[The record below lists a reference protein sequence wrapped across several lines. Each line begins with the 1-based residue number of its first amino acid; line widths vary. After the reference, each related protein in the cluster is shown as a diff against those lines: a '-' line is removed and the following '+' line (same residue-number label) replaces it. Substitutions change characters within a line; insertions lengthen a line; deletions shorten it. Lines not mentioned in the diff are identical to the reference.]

1 MYLFG
6 KADFP
11 VNFHTGEFFIMFQYS
26 QLSKE
31 RFFYTGLSERVLLY
45 ILSNFRLTLVLPHLL
60 MLFYSS

>member
-31 RFFYTGLSERVLLY
+31 RF
-45 ILSNFRLTLVLPHLL
+45 LTLDSMNVCYYI
-60 MLFYSS
+60 FYQISG